1 MIRLAAVVALVALAP
16 AFGSST
22 QWHPSG
28 GARGDAAG
36 DGRTEAV
43 VVEQHDHRCEF
54 RLVAGSS
61 TSRVRPAM
69 CRQKPSELI
78 YGSDPH
84 VTALVDIDRQPGLEV
99 VVQDLA
105 RGVLVDLADVW
116 TYRDGALRPAT
127 PVASRTSRTARVC
140 AGHGRSRGRMRR
152 RLRGRAHQ
160 LSQLP
165 TARARRAPLVQG
177 PGSPAEADSD
187 EGDRMEFRA
196 SPTVPEFREPQP
208 FPGCAKA
215 R

>member
-1 MIRLAAVVALVALAP
+1 MIRFAAVVALVALAP

-22 QWHPSG
+22 QWHPRG
-28 GARGDAAG
+28 KTLRGDVTG

-43 VVEQHDHRCEF
+43 VVEQRDHRCEF

-99 VVQDLA
+99 VVQTWHGA
-105 RGVLVDLADVW
+105 YMDLADVW
-116 TYRDGALRPAT
+116 TYRDGALR
-127 PVASRTSRTARVC
+127 RY
-140 AGHGRSRGRMRR
+140 AGREPHFSYGSSVGTGAHVVGCGAGSGVVLVSYRSYPPHGRVVRR
-152 RLRGRAHQ
+152 WYKAQDLRLRLIRTKAIEWNSGQ
-160 LSQLP
+160 
-165 TARARRAPLVQG
+165 AP
-177 PGSPAEADSD
+177 P
-187 EGDRMEFRA
+187 F
-196 SPTVPEFREPQP
+196 PEFREPQP